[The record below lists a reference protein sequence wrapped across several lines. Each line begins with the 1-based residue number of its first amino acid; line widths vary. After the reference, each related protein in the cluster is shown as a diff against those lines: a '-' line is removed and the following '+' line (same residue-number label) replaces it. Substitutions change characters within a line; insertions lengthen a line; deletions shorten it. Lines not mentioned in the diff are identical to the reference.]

1 MAASADASAEKLVKP
16 DTAFDTHQVIVNAD
30 PDSVRQARRRRN
42 IFCDAFGE
50 LAEVRQTI
58 PSGSLA
64 RGTQCDPIHDVDL
77 IMVFRADEH
86 PDWDNGSGSA
96 EAALEHTRRLV
107 TQLLGASGGTFA
119 RKVRRADLRNHVVK
133 CFLDDPGDPLA
144 FTVEV
149 MPALRDREGGP
160 LRVPERHADRWVT
173 ADPEYLIAAV
183 AGRHKEWRYFAPMV
197 RTIKK
202 WKDATGLGIKSL
214 TAEVLALNCLPRPE
228 VGVELTR
235 AAALSRFFTSAAT
248 AVMSGVA
255 DPAGWCGEIQPDLD
269 RYAARAALLKAGD
282 IAARTL
288 DAEEHGD
295 YDTAVCLWRSVFGT
309 DFPDPPGGCPG
320 SGTGSALAGAAVL
333 AAPALLRRPVRD
345 APQG

>member
-1 MAASADASAEKLVKP
+1 MKP
-16 DTAFDTHQVIVNAD
+16 DTAFDTYQVIVNAD
-30 PDSVRQARRRRN
+30 PDSVREARRRRN

-50 LAEVRQTI
+50 LPEVSQTI

-64 RGTQCDPIHDVDL
+64 RGTQRDPIHDVDL
-77 IMVFRADEH
+77 IMVFHADEH

-96 EAALEHTRRLV
+96 QAALEHTRRLV
-107 TQLLGASGGTFA
+107 TRLLGASSGTFA
-119 RKVRRADLRNHVVK
+119 REVRRADLRNHVVK

-149 MPALRDREGGP
+149 MPALRHREGGP
-160 LRVPERHADRWVT
+160 LRVPERRADRWLTV
-173 ADPEYLIAAV
+173 DPEYLIAAV
-183 AGRHKEWRYFAPMV
+183 AGRHQEWRHFAPMV

-202 WKDATGLGIKSL
+202 WKDATGLHMKSL
-214 TAEVLALNCLPRPE
+214 TSEVLALNCLPRPE
-228 VGVELTR
+228 MGVELTR
-235 AAALSRFFTSAAT
+235 AAALARFFTSAAT
-248 AVMSGVA
+248 AVMPGVA
-255 DPAGWCGEIQPDLD
+255 DPAGWCGEIQPELD
-269 RYAARAALLKAGD
+269 RHAARTALLEAGD

-288 DAEEHGD
+288 DAEQRGD
-295 YDTAVCLWRSVFGT
+295 YDAAVCLWRSVFGT

-320 SGTGSALAGAAVL
+320 SRAGTAPAGAAVI